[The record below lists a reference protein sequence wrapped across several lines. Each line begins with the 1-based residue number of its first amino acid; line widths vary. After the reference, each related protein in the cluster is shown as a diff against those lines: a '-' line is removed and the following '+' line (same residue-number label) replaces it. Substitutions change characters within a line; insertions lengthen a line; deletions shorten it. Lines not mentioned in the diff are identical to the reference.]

1 MFTVTNNIEALDNLY
16 FEPCVRSESGGSV
29 TVVTERRTGK
39 EVPEQLSNDIRRNT
53 HHWTS
58 PNYLQNLKTWTNTS
72 SSSSKYEADENV
84 YMYTSINIHV
94 QHKYICIDTST

>member
-39 EVPEQLSNDIRRNT
+39 EVPEQLSLTTTEGT
-53 HHWTS
+53 HITEPHLTI
-58 PNYLQNLKTWTNTS
+58 YKTWKPEPTPAAAAVS
-72 SSSSKYEADENV
+72 MKL
-84 YMYTSINIHV
+84 MRM
-94 QHKYICIDTST
+94 YICIRV